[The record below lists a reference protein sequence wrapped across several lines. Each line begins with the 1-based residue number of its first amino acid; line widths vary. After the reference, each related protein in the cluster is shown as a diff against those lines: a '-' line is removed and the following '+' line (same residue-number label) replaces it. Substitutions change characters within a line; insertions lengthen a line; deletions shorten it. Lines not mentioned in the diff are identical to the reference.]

1 MIKIIYMIYQHHG
14 LLAEGLRNTS
24 LAIKAEH
31 AWTGAKQ
38 ANWGMKRRMKQLKS
52 IADKFKLEIV
62 ACCE

>member
-1 MIKIIYMIYQHHG
+1 MLMPGFRMEK
-14 LLAEGLRNTS
+14 EGMQNITLE
-24 LAIKAEH
+24 IKAEH

-38 ANWGMKRRMKQLKS
+38 ANWSMKMRMKQLKS